1 LNGDKYNFYKKICA
15 VTIQLMHLPVKMDR
29 KFSYFLDGNFGD
41 DKLSAALGKPDAAL
55 VVV

>member
-1 LNGDKYNFYKKICA
+1 
-15 VTIQLMHLPVKMDR
+15 VKMDR